1 MLWVKASN
9 DMQILQF
16 TITSGNLP
24 GQRWIDSLTKQKKFV
39 LSNSMF
45 MAFMLV
51 FSGFPESVAAAVAT
65 DVGTS
70 ISEVNVD
77 FDVHPL

>member
-1 MLWVKASN
+1 
-9 DMQILQF
+9 
-16 TITSGNLP
+16 
-24 GQRWIDSLTKQKKFV
+24 
-39 LSNSMF
+39 MF